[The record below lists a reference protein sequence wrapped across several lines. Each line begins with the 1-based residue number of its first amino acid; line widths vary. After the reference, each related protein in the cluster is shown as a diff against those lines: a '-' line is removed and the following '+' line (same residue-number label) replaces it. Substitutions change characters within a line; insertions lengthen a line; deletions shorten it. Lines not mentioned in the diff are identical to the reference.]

1 MKKNTQHYSG
11 IGGQAVLEGVMM
23 KNGDKYAVSVRKA
36 DHSIETMTEEYKGIL
51 GGSKLMRIPFVRGVF
66 IFIDSMILGMKSL
79 NFSADLFEEEEEDG
93 GSGNDKKAGLICGEG
108 SDAAQGAAERK
119 QNLHQAKESR
129 EEESQENNTQ
139 GNNIQKKN
147 NQKKETL
154 ATAFITVLS
163 FVIAIGLFFLLPYYI
178 SIFTERWIHSHLA
191 VSIIEGVVRLV
202 LFIGYIAAISLMKDI
217 HRLFQYHGAEHKCIN
232 CIESGLP
239 LTVENAAKSSRFHKR
254 CGSSFIIFVLLV
266 SIIVFFF
273 IQTRSP
279 VMRVVLRIL
288 LIPVISGISY
298 ELIRKA
304 GTSSNPVITAV
315 SKPGLWMQKLTT
327 KDPDDS
333 MLEVAIASVNAV
345 YDWKDY
351 LTREFGERFDS
362 ETDPEETGFDFRP
375 EEGKIS
381 AMSPAEG

>member
-36 DHSIETMTEEYKGIL
+36 DHSIETMTDEYKGIL

-79 NFSADLFEEEEEDG
+79 NFSADLFEEEEEDEN
-93 GSGNDKKAGLICGEG
+93 SGNDKKAGQICGEASG
-108 SDAAQGAAERK
+108 TAQESMERK
-119 QNLHQAKESR
+119 QDLQQAKESR
-129 EEESQENNTQ
+129 EEGSPNNNTQ
-139 GNNIQKKN
+139 KKN
-147 NQKKETL
+147 RQKKETL

-178 SIFTERWIHSHLA
+178 SVFTERWIHSHLA
-191 VSIIEGVVRLV
+191 VSIIEGAVRLV

-273 IQTRSP
+273 IQTHSP

-351 LTREFGERFDS
+351 LTREFGYRFDS
-362 ETDPEETGFDFRP
+362 ENDTEEAEYDFHPET
-375 EEGKIS
+375 GKIS
-381 AMSPAEG
+381 AISPAEG